1 MVVLLSKNKGF
12 ILVELMISLLIVSV
26 IVITSFSVFDVNAR
40 TISIINQKKN
50 EIQNEIE
57 LDLRSFHGC
66 LSKSEVED
74 AEC

>member
-1 MVVLLSKNKGF
+1 VVALLSKNKGF

-57 LDLRSFHGC
+57 LDLRSFYGC